1 MNMFIRLFT
10 WFCLLHTIKLIMTG
24 NFELLDYL
32 IFGLY
37 AITILGIGLWVSR
50 DKGGRQKS
58 AEDFLLANH
67 YLGGL

>member
-1 MNMFIRLFT
+1 
-10 WFCLLHTIKLIMTG
+10 MTG
-24 NFELLDYL
+24 SFELLDYL

-58 AEDFLLANH
+58 TEDYFLASKSLP
-67 YLGGL
+67 LGRRSISNCSKHIS